1 MGEQLTFGELW
12 RTARWRWRALLA
24 AFLACGVAGYALFA
38 LLPGRYTARA
48 LVYVSSSREVD
59 AGELS
64 AAQKLADTCALLLSG
79 DEAVSGAAAR
89 CGLAGTPD
97 ELRRGVSVT
106 ALGGTGVVRI
116 EASAPSAEVA
126 AAFANALAEGAPGVL
141 AEVVGG
147 GSAVTAAPAR
157 LPSRPDGPPAAAC
170 AGIAALCGAAM
181 TLLVLCARGEPGG
194 PPLVHGLAG
203 EGAARLR
210 EYAGGERRLAVLGP
224 GELRVACALA
234 GEDARVLLLA
244 GSERDGLS
252 ELLSGRCDP
261 PDLLARGPVPGVDLL
276 PVGEGPAALT
286 PEALSALLLWAET
299 RYGRVL
305 FPVAKAGEAAMLS
318 AGLVVTAQS
327 AREARRAL
335 RGAKKAGARAVC
347 GVVWADGQ
355 KKQK

>member
-1 MGEQLTFGELW
+1 MADGALALAGAAGRLS
-12 RTARWRWRALLA
+12 RLRGGRVRAVRPAARAVHR
-24 AFLACGVAGYALFA
+24 
-38 LLPGRYTARA
+38 RA

-116 EASAPSAEVA
+116 EASAPSAEEA
-126 AAFANALAEGAPGVL
+126 AAFANALAEGAPGLL

-234 GEDARVLLLA
+234 GEDARVLLLT

-261 PDLLARGPVPGVDLL
+261 PDLLARGPVPGWTCCRW
-276 PVGEGPAALT
+276 GRGPPPRRRRRSPPCCSGRRRGT
-286 PEALSALLLWAET
+286 GGCFSRSQRRGRPRCCRPGLW
-299 RYGRVL
+299 
-305 FPVAKAGEAAMLS
+305 
-318 AGLVVTAQS
+318 
-327 AREARRAL
+327 
-335 RGAKKAGARAVC
+335 
-347 GVVWADGQ
+347 
-355 KKQK
+355 

>member
-116 EASAPSAEVA
+116 EASAPSAEEA
-126 AAFANALAEGAPGVL
+126 AAFANALAEGAPGLL

-181 TLLVLCARGEPGG
+181 TLLVLL
-194 PPLVHGLAG
+194 PLINI
-203 EGAARLR
+203 
-210 EYAGGERRLAVLGP
+210 
-224 GELRVACALA
+224 
-234 GEDARVLLLA
+234 
-244 GSERDGLS
+244 
-252 ELLSGRCDP
+252 
-261 PDLLARGPVPGVDLL
+261 
-276 PVGEGPAALT
+276 
-286 PEALSALLLWAET
+286 
-299 RYGRVL
+299 
-305 FPVAKAGEAAMLS
+305 
-318 AGLVVTAQS
+318 
-327 AREARRAL
+327 
-335 RGAKKAGARAVC
+335 
-347 GVVWADGQ
+347 
-355 KKQK
+355 